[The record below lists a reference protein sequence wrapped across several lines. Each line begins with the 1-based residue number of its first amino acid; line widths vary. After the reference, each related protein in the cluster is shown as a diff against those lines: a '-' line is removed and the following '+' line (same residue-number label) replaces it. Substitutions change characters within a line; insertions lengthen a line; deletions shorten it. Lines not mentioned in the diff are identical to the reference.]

1 MPTSGSRL
9 EWSAK
14 IEQAQLF
21 KRLLAMT
28 ENEISSFVK
37 HDDDISKSL
46 MKLDLA
52 ARTRH
57 IINAVQFED
66 MWQQPNEESQTF
78 NIHLAMKLSPMTL
91 SSCLNFEE
99 EMNCLEWRL
108 VLPKYADIKEDAK
121 PACVGDYL
129 AMMKQIDI
137 VDINNYDITKAC
149 TYLDQAY
156 DFTALMNEQKQRRP
170 FTRSRQ

>member
-1 MPTSGSRL
+1 M
-9 EWSAK
+9 
-14 IEQAQLF
+14 
-21 KRLLAMT
+21 
-28 ENEISSFVK
+28 
-37 HDDDISKSL
+37 
-46 MKLDLA
+46 
-52 ARTRH
+52 
-57 IINAVQFED
+57 
-66 MWQQPNEESQTF
+66 
-78 NIHLAMKLSPMTL
+78 
-91 SSCLNFEE
+91 
-99 EMNCLEWRL
+99 EWRL